1 MAADFTPTSVYKVGD
16 ATTLQANWVNK
27 NQTVNFF
34 VSEDIVIFQPYV
46 CYQSAGESN
55 QTWTG
60 SVGGSST
67 TAEWD
72 ATECFK
78 GSTAWFA
85 TGSNKAAT
93 TRTSRKYFFNVT
105 NCVSVLFYG
114 NPDKDSRSLIA
125 NVYELGADNKVATG
139 AVAVKT
145 ATITGKG
152 AAIGK
157 IEGLDGSKA
166 YQIEVLGNDGSN
178 GQFYEIAFVATP
190 PAKDVATLNSITVNG
205 EEVEGFAPETTEYN
219 VELPFGTTVVPVV
232 AATPTSPKATV
243 SVTQATT
250 VNGKAT
256 IHVVAEDGKTTK
268 DYTVQFSVAAAAS
281 EDATLASL
289 SIDGKAIADFKAD
302 SLDYTYSVA
311 YLSESIPVIS
321 AEANDESANVAITQA
336 TAIPGTA
343 TIVVTAQAGNNTT
356 YTVEISRAGA
366 IKHLTVVPF
375 TNGAKGAINESDLT
389 VTVPYLNGTAV
400 PTVVAESI
408 QVSGDTV
415 TGNKPV
421 ATYNADGTITLKGID
436 NEEAIYSVVTHPLS
450 AIAMTADLVTFDGNE
465 LYIFAPYGWASDRGW
480 KFAKKVNDET
490 NMRDA
495 SGNTRIYMALPPA
508 DSVQLTSGTSARA
521 VVIYVNGAKSDVKE
535 TAASGKTITIALSST
550 TNNFVAIESNQT
562 SGDGG
567 FTKIQMV
574 NPSEPIGSALDQTQV
589 EAKATKVIRNGQ
601 LLIIREG
608 KTYTVQGVEVE

>member
-1 MAADFTPTSVYKVGD
+1 MKKINLLLLATLLAGTCMAAAYTPTESVDTIMLTKTNIETSDYLSVSTDNWATGKNYGASLGVASADYYNMSKSERFITLSLSGAESFVVLVYNTTSGRNYTVQIGTSTAQTITHKGNALEASSLISTNSSGEISVKIGGDNGSVYPVAIVVNKAPEVND
-16 ATTLQANWVNK
+16 ATLK
-27 NQTVNFF
+27 
-34 VSEDIVIFQPYV
+34 
-46 CYQSAGESN
+46 
-55 QTWTG
+55 
-60 SVGGSST
+60 
-67 TAEWD
+67 
-72 ATECFK
+72 
-78 GSTAWFA
+78 
-85 TGSNKAAT
+85 
-93 TRTSRKYFFNVT
+93 
-105 NCVSVLFYG
+105 
-114 NPDKDSRSLIA
+114 
-125 NVYELGADNKVATG
+125 
-139 AVAVKT
+139 
-145 ATITGKG
+145 
-152 AAIGK
+152 
-157 IEGLDGSKA
+157 
-166 YQIEVLGNDGSN
+166 
-178 GQFYEIAFVATP
+178 
-190 PAKDVATLNSITVNG
+190 SITVN
-205 EEVEGFAPETTEYN
+205 EEEIEGFAPETTAYN

-232 AATPTSPKATV
+232 AATPTSSKATV

-256 IHVVAEDGKTTK
+256 IHVVAEDDTTTK
-268 DYTVQFSVAAAAS
+268 DYTVQFSVAATAS
-281 EDATLASL
+281 EDATLASI
-289 SIDGKAIADFKAD
+289 SIDGTAIADFKAD
-302 SLDYTYSVA
+302 SLNYTHTIA
-311 YLSESIPVIS
+311 YTAEAIPVIT

-343 TIVVTAQAGNNTT
+343 TIVVTAQAGNKTT
-356 YTVEISRAGA
+356 YTVEISRADA

-375 TNGAKGAINESDLT
+375 SNGAKGAINESDLT

-521 VVIYVNGAKSDVKE
+521 VVIYVNGAKSDVEE

-567 FTKIQMV
+567 FTKIQLF

-589 EAKATKVIRNGQ
+589 EAKATKVVRNGQ

>member
-1 MAADFTPTSVYKVGD
+1 MLTKTNIEASDYLSVNPT
-16 ATTLQANWVNK
+16 NK
-27 NQTVNFF
+27 
-34 VSEDIVIFQPYV
+34 
-46 CYQSAGESN
+46 
-55 QTWTG
+55 W
-60 SVGGSST
+60 
-67 TAEWD
+67 
-72 ATECFK
+72 
-78 GSTAWFA
+78 A
-85 TGSNKAAT
+85 TGKNYGASFGVASGDYFNMSSG
-93 TRTSRKYFFNVT
+93 RT
-105 NCVSVLFYG
+105 L
-114 NPDKDSRSLIA
+114 
-125 NVYELGADNKVATG
+125 
-139 AVAVKT
+139 T
-145 ATITGKG
+145 ATISGVESFSVFVYNKTKG
-152 AAIGK
+152 RQYSVQIGTDEAKTITHGGNALESSGVIATNNSGEITVK
-157 IEGLDGSKA
+157 ITGLDDSVYPVAIVVNKA
-166 YQIEVLGNDGSN
+166 PEVND
-178 GQFYEIAFVATP
+178 
-190 PAKDVATLNSITVNG
+190 ATLRSITVN
-205 EEVEGFAPETTEYN
+205 EEEIEGFAPETTTYN

-232 AATPTSPKATV
+232 AATPTSSKATV
-243 SVTQATT
+243 SVTQAAA

-343 TIVVTAQAGNNTT
+343 TIVVTAQAGNKTT
-356 YTVEISRAGA
+356 YTMKISRADA

-375 TNGAKGAINESDLT
+375 SNGAKGAINESDLT

-400 PTVVAESI
+400 PTLVAESI
-408 QVSGDTV
+408 QVSGDT
-415 TGNKPV
+415 TNTTKPT
-421 ATYNADGTITLKGID
+421 ATCNADGTITLKGID
-436 NEEAIYSVVTHPLS
+436 NKEAIYSVVTHPLS
-450 AIAMTADLVTFDGNE
+450 AIAMTENVVTFDSTE
-465 LYIFAPYGWASDRGW
+465 LYIFAPYGWASDKGW

-508 DSVQLTSGTSARA
+508 DSVQLTSGSGAKRD
-521 VVIYVNGAKSDVKE
+521 VIIYVNGAKSSVTKTAE
-535 TAASGKTITIALSST
+535 TGKTITLTLSQDE
-550 TNNFVAIESNQT
+550 NNFVAIESNQT
-562 SGDGG
+562 NGDGG
-567 FTKIQMV
+567 FTKIQLF